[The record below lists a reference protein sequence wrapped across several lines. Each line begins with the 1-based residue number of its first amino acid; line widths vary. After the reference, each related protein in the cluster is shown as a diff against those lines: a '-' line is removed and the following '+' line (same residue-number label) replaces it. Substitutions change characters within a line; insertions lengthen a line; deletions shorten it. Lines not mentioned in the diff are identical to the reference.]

1 MDYEFAAVGG
11 KKYLLPSNA
20 YVKAKSGKYV
30 AENHVE
36 FREYRKFQAESSVT
50 FGPPPEKK

>member
-1 MDYEFAAVGG
+1 
-11 KKYLLPSNA
+11 
-20 YVKAKSGKYV
+20 VKTKSGKYV

-50 FGPPPEKK
+50 FGAPPEKQ